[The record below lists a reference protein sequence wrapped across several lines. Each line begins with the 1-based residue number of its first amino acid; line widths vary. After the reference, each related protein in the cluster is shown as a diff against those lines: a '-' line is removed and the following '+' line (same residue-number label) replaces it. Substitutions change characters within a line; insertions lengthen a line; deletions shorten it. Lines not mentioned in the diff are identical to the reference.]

1 MDSALTAGDI
11 AASTAATRTFTRSV
25 ADRVTLGVLIIGALA
40 VVLLSLPYKA
50 FDLDRFFVPKEA
62 ALHVTAAISG
72 LIILARRR
80 SPTLS
85 RIDTLLVAFL
95 ALSAISALF
104 AQNWWLATR
113 ALAITA
119 SGLTVFWVARTLSA
133 SGYERAL
140 LPGLAAA
147 IVIGAM
153 TALLQAYGIEPEY
166 MSLSRAPGGT
176 FGNRNFMA
184 HLSVIGTP
192 IVLLC
197 TLEARRAW
205 GATLGTLGMAFVAAA
220 LVLSRSRAAWL
231 ALTVG
236 GALMTLLS
244 WRMRDVWTDATRRRR
259 LLVLG
264 GASIVA
270 VAAALTLPNALE
282 WRSDSP
288 YLDSV
293 RGVVN
298 YKEGSGAGRLVQY
311 RNSLRM
317 AAAHPVL
324 GVGPGN
330 WAVAYPKFASRND
343 PSLND
348 EGMTSNPWPSSDWV
362 AFVAER
368 GAAAVA
374 IYALG
379 LLALLVGAWIRARA
393 ATTAHDRLGA
403 VALAATVV
411 IAAIVGAF
419 DAVLLIAIPSLFLWS
434 IVGALSPA
442 GRTRATLSATVR
454 GPVLGTAVVVAVLVV
469 LRSSG
474 QIAAMAVYTS
484 ASTTAQA
491 ARAALFDPGSF
502 RISMRLAES
511 YAARGDCK
519 HVRQY
524 AGAARE
530 LYPNAGGPKRLLKR
544 CGVANRE

>member
-1 MDSALTAGDI
+1 MDSALTAGDL
-11 AASTAATRTFTRSV
+11 AASTAAARTSTRSV
-25 ADRVTLGVLIIGALA
+25 AGRVTLGVLILGALA
-40 VVLLSLPYKA
+40 VVLLSLPYRA
-50 FDLDRFFVPKEA
+50 FDLDRFFIPKET

-72 LIILARRR
+72 LIVLARRR
-80 SPTLS
+80 SLELS

-140 LPGLAAA
+140 LSGLAAA

-184 HLSVIGTP
+184 HLSAIGTP
-192 IVLLC
+192 IILLC
-197 TLEARRAW
+197 TLEARRTR

-231 ALTVG
+231 ALMVG
-236 GALMTLLS
+236 GALMALLS
-244 WRMRDVWTDATRRRR
+244 WRMRDVWADATRRRR
-259 LLVLG
+259 LYVVG

-270 VAAALTLPNALE
+270 VISALTLPNALE
-282 WRSDSP
+282 WKSDSP

-317 AAAHPVL
+317 AVAHPLL

-330 WAVAYPKFASRND
+330 WAVEYPKFASRND

-368 GAAAVA
+368 GIVAVV
-374 IYALG
+374 IYVLG
-379 LLALLVGAWIRARA
+379 LLALLVGAWARAQA

-411 IAAIVGAF
+411 IAAMVGAF

-434 IVGALSPA
+434 IAGALSPA
-442 GRTRATLSATVR
+442 GKTRATLSPTVR
-454 GPVLGTAVVVAVLVV
+454 GPVLGAAIVAAVLVV

-474 QIAAMAVYTS
+474 QIVAMGVYTS
-484 ASTTAQA
+484 ATTTGQA
-491 ARAALFDPGSF
+491 ARAALFDPGNF

-524 AGAARE
+524 AGVALE
-530 LYPNAGGPKRLLKR
+530 LYPHAAGPKRLLRR
-544 CGVANRE
+544 CRE